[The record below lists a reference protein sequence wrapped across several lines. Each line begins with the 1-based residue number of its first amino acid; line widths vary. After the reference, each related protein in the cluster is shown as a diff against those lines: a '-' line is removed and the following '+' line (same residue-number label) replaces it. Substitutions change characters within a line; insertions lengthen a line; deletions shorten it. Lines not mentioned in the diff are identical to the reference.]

1 MQTENSELRKKILL
15 LEESQ
20 RLAKAAEVKSPSNTS
35 LRTQETEWF
44 LSNEASFSVSS
55 CSSVDSI
62 VILNDQ
68 VDFVKELK
76 KTTPE
81 PKAKTVH
88 RVTSSAQSNSN
99 MDKFIKQIRQKIY
112 LGWNTPSID
121 TTNEISYLPGNHL
134 SSRFLVSALLA
145 DVPILRF

>member
-15 LEESQ
+15 LEETQ
-20 RLAKAAEVKSPSNTS
+20 RLAKTAEVKSPSNTS

-76 KTTPE
+76 KNTPE

-88 RVTSSAQSNSN
+88 RVTSSVQSNSN
-99 MDKFIKQIRQKIY
+99 MDNFIKQVRQKIY

-121 TTNEISYLPGNHL
+121 TTNEISYLPGNKL
-134 SSRFLVSALLA
+134 NSRFLVSALLA